1 MFPIPGSLDFA
12 VRCFTNCTEENSLTS
27 NTHKSRKENKMEFF
41 VGLVLSSFLLLIS
54 GDMTAITGAV
64 KVENE
69 KLLSS
74 PNESNESQPKGEGE
88 VEVTANP
95 DVLNPSASGNKSNQ
109 GSVDQEKMAEVVQR
123 VVQEVKKDEIEQTS
137 MWDEIRK
144 VMRKN
149 TIIR

>member
-1 MFPIPGSLDFA
+1 M
-12 VRCFTNCTEENSLTS
+12 
-27 NTHKSRKENKMEFF
+27 
-41 VGLVLSSFLLLIS
+41 GLVLSSFLLLIS
-54 GDMTAITGAV
+54 GDMTATTGAV

-74 PNESNESQPKGEGE
+74 PNESNESQPNAEGE
-88 VEVTANP
+88 VEVIANP

-123 VVQEVKKDEIEQTS
+123 VVQEVKKDEIEQTA
-137 MWDEIRK
+137 MWNEIRK
-144 VMRKN
+144 VMRKK

>member
-1 MFPIPGSLDFA
+1 M
-12 VRCFTNCTEENSLTS
+12 
-27 NTHKSRKENKMEFF
+27 
-41 VGLVLSSFLLLIS
+41 GLVLSSFLLLIS
-54 GDMTAITGAV
+54 GDMTAVTGAV
-64 KVENE
+64 KVANE

-74 PNESNESQPKGEGE
+74 PNESNESQPKAEGE

-137 MWDEIRK
+137 MWNEIRK

>member
-1 MFPIPGSLDFA
+1 
-12 VRCFTNCTEENSLTS
+12 
-27 NTHKSRKENKMEFF
+27 MEFF

-109 GSVDQEKMAEVVQR
+109 GSVDQEKMVEVVQR

>member
-1 MFPIPGSLDFA
+1 M
-12 VRCFTNCTEENSLTS
+12 
-27 NTHKSRKENKMEFF
+27 
-41 VGLVLSSFLLLIS
+41 GLVLSSFLLLIS
-54 GDMTAITGAV
+54 GDMTAATGTV

-74 PNESNESQPKGEGE
+74 PNESNESQPKAEGE
-88 VEVTANP
+88 VEVIANP

-137 MWDEIRK
+137 MWNEIRK

>member
-1 MFPIPGSLDFA
+1 M
-12 VRCFTNCTEENSLTS
+12 
-27 NTHKSRKENKMEFF
+27 
-41 VGLVLSSFLLLIS
+41 GLVLSSFLLLIS
-54 GDMTAITGAV
+54 GDMTAATGNV

-74 PNESNESQPKGEGE
+74 PNESNESQPKAEGE
-88 VEVTANP
+88 VEVIANH

-137 MWDEIRK
+137 LWNEIRK

>member
-1 MFPIPGSLDFA
+1 
-12 VRCFTNCTEENSLTS
+12 
-27 NTHKSRKENKMEFF
+27 
-41 VGLVLSSFLLLIS
+41 
-54 GDMTAITGAV
+54 MTAATGTV

-74 PNESNESQPKGEGE
+74 PNESNESQPKAEGE
-88 VEVTANP
+88 VEVIANP

-109 GSVDQEKMAEVVQR
+109 GSIDQEKMAEVVQR

-137 MWDEIRK
+137 MWNEIRK

>member
-1 MFPIPGSLDFA
+1 
-12 VRCFTNCTEENSLTS
+12 
-27 NTHKSRKENKMEFF
+27 
-41 VGLVLSSFLLLIS
+41 
-54 GDMTAITGAV
+54 MTATTGAV

-74 PNESNESQPKGEGE
+74 PNESNESQPKAEGE
-88 VEVTANP
+88 VEVIANP

-123 VVQEVKKDEIEQTS
+123 VVQEVKKDEIEQTA
-137 MWDEIRK
+137 MWNEIRK

>member
-12 VRCFTNCTEENSLTS
+12 VRCFTNCTEENSLTN
-27 NTHKSRKENKMEFF
+27 NTCKSRKDNKREFF

-54 GDMTAITGAV
+54 GDITAATGTV

-74 PNESNESQPKGEGE
+74 PNESNESQPKAEGE
-88 VEVTANP
+88 VEVIANP

-137 MWDEIRK
+137 MWNEIRK

>member
-1 MFPIPGSLDFA
+1 
-12 VRCFTNCTEENSLTS
+12 
-27 NTHKSRKENKMEFF
+27 
-41 VGLVLSSFLLLIS
+41 
-54 GDMTAITGAV
+54 MTAATGTV

-74 PNESNESQPKGEGE
+74 PNESNESQPKAEGE
-88 VEVTANP
+88 VEVIVNP
-95 DVLNPSASGNKSNQ
+95 DVLNPSASGNNSNQ

-137 MWDEIRK
+137 MWNEICK

-149 TIIR
+149 TLIR

>member
-1 MFPIPGSLDFA
+1 M
-12 VRCFTNCTEENSLTS
+12 
-27 NTHKSRKENKMEFF
+27 
-41 VGLVLSSFLLLIS
+41 GLVLSSFLLLIS
-54 GDMTAITGAV
+54 GDMTAATGTV

-74 PNESNESQPKGEGE
+74 PNESNESQQKAEGEGE

-109 GSVDQEKMAEVVQR
+109 GSVDQEKMAEVVQL

-137 MWDEIRK
+137 MWNEIRK

-149 TIIR
+149 TFIR

>member
-1 MFPIPGSLDFA
+1 M
-12 VRCFTNCTEENSLTS
+12 
-27 NTHKSRKENKMEFF
+27 
-41 VGLVLSSFLLLIS
+41 GLVLSSFLLLIS
-54 GDMTAITGAV
+54 GDMTAATGNV

-74 PNESNESQPKGEGE
+74 PNESNESQPKAEGE
-88 VEVTANP
+88 VEVIANP

-137 MWDEIRK
+137 MWNEIRK

>member
-1 MFPIPGSLDFA
+1 
-12 VRCFTNCTEENSLTS
+12 
-27 NTHKSRKENKMEFF
+27 MEFF

-54 GDMTAITGAV
+54 GDTTAATGTV

-74 PNESNESQPKGEGE
+74 PNESNESQPKAEGE
-88 VEVTANP
+88 VEVIVNP
-95 DVLNPSASGNKSNQ
+95 DVLNPSASGNNSNQ

-137 MWDEIRK
+137 MWNEICK

-149 TIIR
+149 TLIR

>member
-1 MFPIPGSLDFA
+1 M
-12 VRCFTNCTEENSLTS
+12 
-27 NTHKSRKENKMEFF
+27 
-41 VGLVLSSFLLLIS
+41 GLVLSSFLLLIS
-54 GDMTAITGAV
+54 GDMTATTGTV

-74 PNESNESQPKGEGE
+74 PNESNESQQKAEGEGE

-123 VVQEVKKDEIEQTS
+123 VVQEVKKDEIEQTA
-137 MWDEIRK
+137 MWNEIRK

-149 TIIR
+149 TNIR

>member
-1 MFPIPGSLDFA
+1 M
-12 VRCFTNCTEENSLTS
+12 
-27 NTHKSRKENKMEFF
+27 
-41 VGLVLSSFLLLIS
+41 GLVLSSFLLLIS
-54 GDMTAITGAV
+54 GDMTATAGTV

-74 PNESNESQPKGEGE
+74 PNESNESQPNAEGE
-88 VEVTANP
+88 VEVIANP

-123 VVQEVKKDEIEQTS
+123 VVQEVKKDEIEQTA
-137 MWDEIRK
+137 MWNEIRK

-149 TIIR
+149 TNIR

>member
-1 MFPIPGSLDFA
+1 M
-12 VRCFTNCTEENSLTS
+12 
-27 NTHKSRKENKMEFF
+27 
-41 VGLVLSSFLLLIS
+41 GLVLSSFLLLIS
-54 GDMTAITGAV
+54 GDMTAATGTV

-74 PNESNESQPKGEGE
+74 PNESNESQPNAEGE
-88 VEVTANP
+88 VEVIANP
-95 DVLNPSASGNKSNQ
+95 DVLNPSASGNNSNQ

-123 VVQEVKKDEIEQTS
+123 VVQEVKKDEIEQTA
-137 MWDEIRK
+137 MWNEIRK

>member
-1 MFPIPGSLDFA
+1 
-12 VRCFTNCTEENSLTS
+12 
-27 NTHKSRKENKMEFF
+27 
-41 VGLVLSSFLLLIS
+41 
-54 GDMTAITGAV
+54 MTATTGTV

-74 PNESNESQPKGEGE
+74 PNESNESQPKAEGE
-88 VEVTANP
+88 VEVIANP

-123 VVQEVKKDEIEQTS
+123 VVQEVKKDEIEQTA
-137 MWDEIRK
+137 MWNEIRK

>member
-1 MFPIPGSLDFA
+1 M
-12 VRCFTNCTEENSLTS
+12 
-27 NTHKSRKENKMEFF
+27 
-41 VGLVLSSFLLLIS
+41 GLVLSSFLLLIS
-54 GDMTAITGAV
+54 GDMTAATGTV

-74 PNESNESQPKGEGE
+74 PNESNESQPKAEGE
-88 VEVTANP
+88 VEVIVNP
-95 DVLNPSASGNKSNQ
+95 DVLNPSASGNNSNQ

>member
-1 MFPIPGSLDFA
+1 
-12 VRCFTNCTEENSLTS
+12 
-27 NTHKSRKENKMEFF
+27 
-41 VGLVLSSFLLLIS
+41 
-54 GDMTAITGAV
+54 MTATTGTV

-69 KLLSS
+69 KMLSS
-74 PNESNESQPKGEGE
+74 PNESNESQPNAEGE
-88 VEVTANP
+88 VEVIANP
-95 DVLNPSASGNKSNQ
+95 DVLNPSASGNNSNQ

>member
-1 MFPIPGSLDFA
+1 
-12 VRCFTNCTEENSLTS
+12 
-27 NTHKSRKENKMEFF
+27 MEFF

-74 PNESNESQPKGEGE
+74 PNESNESQPKAEGEGE
-88 VEVTANP
+88 VEMTANP

-123 VVQEVKKDEIEQTS
+123 VVQEVKKDEIEQTA
-137 MWDEIRK
+137 MWNEIRK

>member
-1 MFPIPGSLDFA
+1 M
-12 VRCFTNCTEENSLTS
+12 
-27 NTHKSRKENKMEFF
+27 
-41 VGLVLSSFLLLIS
+41 GLVLSSFLLLIS
-54 GDMTAITGAV
+54 GDITAATGTV

-74 PNESNESQPKGEGE
+74 PNESNESQPKAEGE
-88 VEVTANP
+88 VEVIANP

-123 VVQEVKKDEIEQTS
+123 VVQEVKKDEIEQTA
-137 MWDEIRK
+137 MWNEIRK